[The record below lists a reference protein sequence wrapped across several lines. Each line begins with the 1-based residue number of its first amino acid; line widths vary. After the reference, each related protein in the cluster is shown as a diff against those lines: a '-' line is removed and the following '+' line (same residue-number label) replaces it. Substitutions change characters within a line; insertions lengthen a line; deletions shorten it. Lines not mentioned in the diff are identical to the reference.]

1 MVPQKYH
8 LGEVGVVK
16 GGSTLL
22 PGTYC
27 RRLLQQ
33 NIIQFYFLA
42 LSTRHIALHMIWDTQ
57 FLPEEVY
64 LRTALA
70 P

>member
-1 MVPQKYH
+1 MVSQKFH

-22 PGTYC
+22 AGTYC
-27 RRLLQQ
+27 RRLLLQR

-42 LSTRHIALHMIWDTQ
+42 QGI
-57 FLPEEVY
+57 
-64 LRTALA
+64 LRYI
-70 P
+70 

>member
-1 MVPQKYH
+1 MVSQKFH

-27 RRLLQQ
+27 RRLLLQQ
-33 NIIQFYFLA
+33 NIIQFYFW
-42 LSTRHIALHMIWDTQ
+42 R
-57 FLPEEVY
+57 
-64 LRTALA
+64 
-70 P
+70 